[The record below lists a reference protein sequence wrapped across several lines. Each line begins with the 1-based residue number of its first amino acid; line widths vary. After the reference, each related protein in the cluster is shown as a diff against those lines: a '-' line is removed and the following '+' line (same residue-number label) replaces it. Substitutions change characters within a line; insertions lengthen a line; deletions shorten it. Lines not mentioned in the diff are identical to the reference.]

1 MKDEKATLAVGMQ
14 ELFGLLEENPF
25 FYSVGVSQDNEG
37 VGLIAET
44 EEMILVAT
52 EKDGVKIKVSPE
64 LYIMKLESMGFDFG
78 EKLPG
83 GLPVGFVHSYQD
95 YSRIMWIGEKEVH

>member
-1 MKDEKATLAVGMQ
+1 MKDEKETLVIGMQ
-14 ELFGLLEENPF
+14 ELFGMLEENPF
-25 FYSVGVSQDNEG
+25 FYSVAVSQDDKE
-37 VGLIAET
+37 VGLIGET

-52 EKDGVKIKVSPE
+52 EKHNEKIKVSPK

-83 GLPVGFVHSYQD
+83 GMPVGFVHSYQD
-95 YSRIMWIGEKEVH
+95 YSRIMWIGEKEVY